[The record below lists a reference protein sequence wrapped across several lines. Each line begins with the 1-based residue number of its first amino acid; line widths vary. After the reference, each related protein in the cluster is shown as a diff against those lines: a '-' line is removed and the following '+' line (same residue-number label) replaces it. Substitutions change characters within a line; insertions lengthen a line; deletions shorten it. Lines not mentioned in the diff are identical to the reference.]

1 MSVNERSKSC
11 LTKETD
17 LKFTSCAMAEKG
29 GNEHHP
35 KPVCEAC
42 SGPHRI
48 WKCESFKKNNCK
60 AKCKIILQNGLCNK
74 CLERTHCKKLPQTTF
89 QMSRSWMWQTTPY
102 LDASI
107 PKGKCYKIITN
118 SDWGQ

>member
-1 MSVNERSKSC
+1 M
-11 LTKETD
+11 
-17 LKFTSCAMAEKG
+17 KFTSFAMAEKG

-48 WKCESFKKNNCK
+48 WKCESFKKNNYK

-74 CLERTHCKKLPQTTF
+74 CLERTHCKETAPNYISNVKKLDVANHT
-89 QMSRSWMWQTTPY
+89 
-102 LDASI
+102 I
-107 PKGKCYKIITN
+107 P
-118 SDWGQ
+118 